1 MFDILLK
8 TFLPKNQAPAERRES
23 VGKFAGILGIILNI
37 ILCAAK
43 IFAGVIS
50 GSISIVADA
59 LNNLADAL
67 SSGVTVICFKLS
79 GKPADEDHPYGH
91 QRIEYVATLFLA
103 FLILFIGYELIKTSV
118 GKIINPEI
126 TKLNSVFVV
135 VVVLSVL
142 IKFVMS
148 RMYLFYAKTIKSSVL
163 KAASQDSL
171 NDALATFGILIAG
184 VLSKL
189 LDFSLDGYA
198 GVVISL
204 LIIWSGI
211 SLVRDGLNPILGS
224 APDKEMVSNLED
236 TVLSYEGI
244 IGIHDLIVHNYG
256 PNKFFASVHAEV
268 DAKEDMLT
276 SHDLIDNIEREVNEA
291 MGIELVIHMD
301 PVVTDDERVNEL
313 KEKTSA
319 IVEEINPRLSIHDF
333 RVVIGNT
340 HTNLIFDV
348 VLPFKAGY
356 GEIEVKEKIE
366 VLVKEKIGKE
376 YFCVIS
382 IDRDI
387 TGIR

>member
-1 MFDILLK
+1 MFNFLIK

-23 VGKFAGILGIILNI
+23 VGKFAGILGIILNT
-37 ILCAAK
+37 ILCTAK
-43 IFAGVIS
+43 IFAGVVS

-118 GKIINPEI
+118 NKIINPEAA
-126 TKLNSVFVV
+126 KLNYVFVV
-135 VVVLSVL
+135 VVVLSVI

-148 RMYLFYAKTIKSSVL
+148 RMYLFYAKMIKSSVL

-189 LDFSLDGYA
+189 LNFSLDGYA
-198 GVVISL
+198 GVVISI

-211 SLVRDGLNPILGS
+211 SLVKDGMNPILGS
-224 APDKEMVSNLED
+224 APDKEMVSSLEH
-236 TVLSYEGI
+236 TILSYEGI

-313 KEKTSA
+313 KEKTSLLVA
-319 IVEEINPRLSIHDF
+319 EINPRLSIHDF
-333 RVVIGNT
+333 RVVMGNT

-348 VLPFKAGY
+348 VLPFGISYSEA
-356 GEIEVKEKIE
+356 EIKEKILS
-366 VLVKEKIGKE
+366 LVKEKIGKE